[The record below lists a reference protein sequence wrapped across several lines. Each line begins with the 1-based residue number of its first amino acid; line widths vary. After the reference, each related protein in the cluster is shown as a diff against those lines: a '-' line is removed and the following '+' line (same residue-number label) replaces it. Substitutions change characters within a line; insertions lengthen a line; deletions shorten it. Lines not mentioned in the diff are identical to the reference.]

1 VKVAVVHDWL
11 TVYSGAEKV
20 LEQILSLYPE
30 ADVFTLFDFL
40 PAEQRRYLRGRRI
53 STSFLQNF
61 PFAKT
66 HYRFFLALMPL
77 AIEQFDFSDYDLVIS
92 SSHAVAKGVITGPNQ
107 VHISYV
113 HSPIRYAWDLQ
124 GQYLKE
130 TNLTEGLKSWLARW
144 QLHKIRLW
152 DYRTGAGVDYYA
164 ANSRFIAKRI
174 HKIYGRDAQVIYP
187 PVDMDDFQLCEQKKD
202 YYVTAQRMV
211 PYKKVALIVEAF
223 SQMPDKELLV
233 LGDGPDM
240 EKVRKAATTPN
251 IKILGYQSKED
262 LVQFVREAKA
272 FVFAAEEDFGIA
284 PVEAQACGTPVLAY
298 GAGGALETVEEGCTG
313 LFFQYQS
320 VESIIEAVE
329 RFEEGGVRYSAA
341 QIRQAASKFS
351 QQRFIKEFS
360 ALVESASKKEC

>member
-1 VKVAVVHDWL
+1 MKVAVVHDWL

-30 ADVFTLFDFL
+30 ADVYTLFDFL
-40 PAEQRRYLRGRRI
+40 PDDQRGYLAGHRI
-53 STSFLQNF
+53 NTSFLQNF

-107 VHISYV
+107 VHVSYV

-130 TNLTEGLKSWLARW
+130 ANLTKGLKSWLARW

-174 HKIYGRDAQVIYP
+174 RKIYGRD
-187 PVDMDDFQLCEQKKD
+187 
-202 YYVTAQRMV
+202 
-211 PYKKVALIVEAF
+211 
-223 SQMPDKELLV
+223 
-233 LGDGPDM
+233 
-240 EKVRKAATTPN
+240 
-251 IKILGYQSKED
+251 
-262 LVQFVREAKA
+262 
-272 FVFAAEEDFGIA
+272 
-284 PVEAQACGTPVLAY
+284 
-298 GAGGALETVEEGCTG
+298 
-313 LFFQYQS
+313 
-320 VESIIEAVE
+320 
-329 RFEEGGVRYSAA
+329 
-341 QIRQAASKFS
+341 
-351 QQRFIKEFS
+351 
-360 ALVESASKKEC
+360 